1 MEIAPTNGQ
10 AAGLNTEAQ
19 QASVLAGQDLAE
31 NFDNFLMLL
40 VAQLENQDPLDPMD
54 TNEFTSQIVQ
64 FASVEQEI
72 ASNANLEQL
81 IALQRSNQA
90 AAAVGYLG
98 KRIEAE
104 GNTTALIDGL
114 AEWNY
119 GLPENAE
126 SVTLMVVDELGNQV
140 FHTQGPT
147 DLGAHKFV
155 WNGIDD
161 SGNPVADGLYTLSIT
176 ATGSDGEAIASTM
189 TVVGQVDGVET
200 TGDTVVLFVGPIGIP
215 IEDVISIL
223 DAPKN
228 PAEADPA

>member
-1 MEIAPTNGQ
+1 MEIAATNSQ
-10 AAGLNTEAQ
+10 AQ

-40 VAQLENQDPLDPMD
+40 VTQLENQDPLEPMD

-72 ASNANLEQL
+72 ASNTNLERL
-81 IALQRSNQA
+81 IALQRSNQSA
-90 AAAVGYLG
+90 SAVGYLG

-104 GNTTALIDGL
+104 GNTTALTDGY

-119 GLPENAE
+119 GLPENADT
-126 SVTLMVVDELGNQV
+126 VDLLVIDELGNQI
-140 FHTQGPT
+140 FHSQGST
-147 DLGAHKFV
+147 DLGAHRFV
-155 WNGIDD
+155 WNGLDD
-161 SGNPVADGLYTLSIT
+161 SGNPMPDGLYTLSAT
-176 ATGSDGEAIASTM
+176 ATGTDGNPIATTM
-189 TVVGQVDGVET
+189 TVVGKVDGVET

-215 IEDVISIL
+215 IDEVISIL
-223 DAPKN
+223 DSLKD

>member
-1 MEIAPTNGQ
+1 MEIAATNSQ
-10 AAGLNTEAQ
+10 AQ

-31 NFDNFLMLL
+31 NFDTFLMLL
-40 VAQLENQDPLDPMD
+40 ITQLENQDPLAPMD

-72 ASNANLEQL
+72 ASNTNLERL

-104 GNTTALIDGL
+104 GDTTALIDGY

-119 GLPENAE
+119 GLPEKADTV
-126 SVTLMVVDELGNQV
+126 SLMIVDELGNQV
-140 FHTQGPT
+140 FQSPGPT
-147 DLGAHKFV
+147 DLGAHQFI
-155 WNGIDD
+155 WNGLD
-161 SGNPVADGLYTLSIT
+161 SAGNPVPDGLYTLSVT
-176 ATGSDGEAIASTM
+176 ANGSDGNAIATTM
-189 TVVGQVDGVET
+189 TVVGQVDGIET

-215 IEDVISIL
+215 IEEVISIL
-223 DAPKN
+223 DAREN
-228 PAEADPA
+228 SAEADSA

>member
-1 MEIAPTNGQ
+1 MDVSATNSQ
-10 AAGLNTEAQ
+10 AQ

-40 VAQLENQDPLDPMD
+40 VAQLENQDPLEPMD

-72 ASNANLEQL
+72 ASNTNLEQL

-104 GNTTALIDGL
+104 GNTTALIDGY

-119 GLPENAE
+119 GLPENADTVE
-126 SVTLMVVDELGNQV
+126 LMVVDELGNQIY
-140 FHTQGPT
+140 HTEGSN
-147 DLGAHKFV
+147 DLGAHQFV
-155 WNGIDD
+155 WNGLDD
-161 SGNPVADGLYTLSIT
+161 SGNPVADGLYTLSVT
-176 ATGSDGEAIASTM
+176 ATGTDGEAIATTM
-189 TVVGQVDGVET
+189 TVVGQVDGIET
-200 TGDTVVLFVGPIGIP
+200 TGDSVVLFVGPIGIP
-215 IEDVISIL
+215 IGDVISIL
-223 DAPKN
+223 DPPNK